1 MSQDLYSCFRSCFFK
16 ACDNKNL
23 IRGVQLLVQEG
34 VKALL
39 VFVKVA
45 HLMAKALPGT
55 FCRLAFLFVDSIL
68 NRITKHAEGKAL
80 V

>member
-1 MSQDLYSCFRSCFFK
+1 MNQDLYSCFKNCFFK
-16 ACDNKNL
+16 ACNNKSL
-23 IRGVQLLVQEG
+23 MRGLQLLVLEG
-34 VKALL
+34 MRVLS

-45 HLMAKALPGT
+45 HLMVKALPGI

>member
-1 MSQDLYSCFRSCFFK
+1 MVSGIVFFK
-16 ACDNKNL
+16 ECDSKNL
-23 IRGVQLLVQEG
+23 IRGLQLLLLKG

-39 VFVKVA
+39 VFVKVV
-45 HLMAKALPGT
+45 HLMAKALPGI